1 MNVICEEMVFHI
13 VKAED
18 LHQCDLLGVCACV
31 CVSVM
36 ADGASVSD

>member
-1 MNVICEEMVFHI
+1 MNVIYEEMVFHI
-13 VKAED
+13 VKAGD
-18 LHQCDLLGVCACV
+18 IHQCNLLGVCARV

>member
-13 VKAED
+13 VKAGD
-18 LHQCDLLGVCACV
+18 IHQCDLLGVRV